1 MTSAQFDD
9 YGTYV
14 LTSSKSMIADAKEEL
29 AKYPKRGGAIQF
41 IEDRVLPVP
50 RTDGVEGNKLNNGV
64 AVGEAGDL
72 GHFTAFVPD
81 SMNVVPQGYVYT
93 KAGKSVVVSKGTG
106 AVGFK
111 VYSADS
117 TLLTFCNTLTISL
130 TDAMAA
136 NGVYITAVSA
146 NGTEVVVRSK
156 NEGTEEEQLE
166 ALNEAL
172 VSAQDIL
179 KYKDSGNKYVGYY
192 YESALQQLISLT
204 DSARAS
210 VENKDQSVHTYGAWA
225 TLIDEEINS
234 LLSRNDVKVKI
245 HSGNSYQLENIKYPG
260 YTMYYNSGSL
270 VCKSGTNYPKMR
282 SFTFVSTNKANEYYI
297 SSNGYYISSMATSTL
312 TAMKSTSKN
321 TAVKF
326 TVENVADAKY
336 TMYKSGDKN
345 LALHCDAAKN
355 VVGWSSSADASH
367 WIIVAVDQKKEK
379 ADTDALNELI
389 DEATSVYN
397 LIVDTTNVAEITF
410 NEGIEVTSETLAA
423 DVEAMMTKVA
433 QSQSVISKKYY
444 EQCPALI
451 DELTAIISKVK
462 AGYTVST
469 GIGAVIWDEETA
481 VIYDARGHKVK
492 RVTSPGIYI
501 INGKKVYIK

>member
-1 MTSAQFDD
+1 
-9 YGTYV
+9 
-14 LTSSKSMIADAKEEL
+14 
-29 AKYPKRGGAIQF
+29 
-41 IEDRVLPVP
+41 
-50 RTDGVEGNKLNNGV
+50 
-64 AVGEAGDL
+64 
-72 GHFTAFVPD
+72 
-81 SMNVVPQGYVYT
+81 
-93 KAGKSVVVSKGTG
+93 
-106 AVGFK
+106 
-111 VYSADS
+111 
-117 TLLTFCNTLTISL
+117 
-130 TDAMAA
+130 
-136 NGVYITAVSA
+136 
-146 NGTEVVVRSK
+146 
-156 NEGTEEEQLE
+156 
-166 ALNEAL
+166 
-172 VSAQDIL
+172 
-179 KYKDSGNKYVGYY
+179 
-192 YESALQQLISLT
+192 
-204 DSARAS
+204 
-210 VENKDQSVHTYGAWA
+210 
-225 TLIDEEINS
+225 
-234 LLSRNDVKVKI
+234 
-245 HSGNSYQLENIKYPG
+245 
-260 YTMYYNSGSL
+260 MYYNSGSL

-336 TMYKSGDKN
+336 AMYKSGDKN

-355 VVGWSSSADASH
+355 VVGWTSSADASH

-379 ADTDALNELI
+379 ADTDALNQLI

-410 NEGIEVTSETLAA
+410 NEGIEVTSETLTA
-423 DVEAMMTKVA
+423 DVEAMMAKVT